1 MRKIILLLFLPLF
14 LISQKAVAGMRHYNL
29 CPNLQS
35 FYFSDPLRSRAII
48 INYDPARRK
57 FIFMRCGE
65 NDQAGLSRR
74 VQNLN
79 CHITREVTEDQMC
92 QQEKVES
99 RVARVIAEVIDAGT
113 SAAISGG
120 LSNLSKINRTIRT
133 LRDLNLT
140 PQCSGTSLMK
150 AMVTN
155 TNTYAQTE
163 AYYQTQTELGPM
175 TGLTRFSTRS
185 RVRREN
191 YIYAQLDSLAAP
203 GTRQTGND
211 QRRVSLNGPQ
221 YFTAQRNNQRE
232 DQLVLD
238 SPGHAAFCRHV
249 SGTPEPEAEE
259 DTTPVSS

>member
-1 MRKIILLLFLPLF
+1 MRKIILILSFSLYFV
-14 LISQKAVAGMRHYNL
+14 SQEVDAGMRHYNL

-35 FYFSDPLRSRAII
+35 FYFSDPLRNRAII

-65 NDQAGLSRR
+65 SDSTSPSRR
-74 VQNLN
+74 TQNLG

-163 AYYQTQTELGPM
+163 AYYQSQTELGPM

-185 RVRREN
+185 RTRREN
-191 YIYAQLDSLAAP
+191 YIYTQLDALAAP
-203 GTRQTGND
+203 GVRDTENN
-211 QRRVSLNGPQ
+211 QRRVALRGPQ
-221 YFTAQRNNQRE
+221 YFTAQRNNQLD

-249 SGTPEPEAEE
+249 TGTTEPDAPEEAS
-259 DTTPVSS
+259 PVSS